1 MKNITTV
8 LILFFVT
15 AFVSS
20 AQSYNHEQL
29 SRALKLKDIPKKISE
44 YTASNGQVFK
54 VGETLTFGTPMNEN
68 NVFAHIYGLD
78 ALGTATSFG
87 IRDKGWEAEI
97 IKFRGGGSKRMGF
110 DVFAV
115 CKTKSGVNRAYVNI
129 EKALTEGEVVSTE
142 LTKAQAISQLKEAKE
157 LFDLEIMSKE
167 EYDKIRAELTP
178 IITGKK

>member
-1 MKNITTV
+1 
-8 LILFFVT
+8 
-15 AFVSS
+15 
-20 AQSYNHEQL
+20 
-29 SRALKLKDIPKKISE
+29 
-44 YTASNGQVFK
+44 
-54 VGETLTFGTPMNEN
+54 
-68 NVFAHIYGLD
+68 
-78 ALGTATSFG
+78 
-87 IRDKGWEAEI
+87 
-97 IKFRGGGSKRMGF
+97 MGF

-129 EKALTEGEVVSTE
+129 EKALAEGELVSTE